1 MVKLKTGVRAAENS
15 VSHDYSEII
24 LNADLVLKNLIIII
38 HIHYII
44 SGFFDEQKTSIYLK

>member
-24 LNADLVLKNLIIII
+24 LNADLVLKNLVIII

-44 SGFFDEQKTSIYLK
+44 FRIL